1 QGSVI
6 AGIGLSADGRT
17 AVTLSGEPG
26 AYTAHVWTITSS
38 RGVAGQAIPPPSR
51 VNGVAVDGRSLA
63 VADADSASVA
73 LWHLTGPG
81 HLQHMSPLSTSDIAA
96 QLVYNAPGTQLA
108 EASGAT
114 IQVWGVARPAGPS
127 LAATMTLSGMQFGI
141 NSLDYS
147 PSTSL
152 LLVRGESTAL
162 LDTDFPRVAGSL
174 CTVTGSTITAAQWQH
189 YAPNIAYHPPCR

>member
-1 QGSVI
+1 TAEHAPAPRRAGTSPCAPSGTGSAAGRTPVAARGSNLSWWDISSQGNPVRTATKDQGSVI

-73 LWHLTGPG
+73 LWHLTGP
-81 HLQHMSPLSTSDIAA
+81 
-96 QLVYNAPGTQLA
+96 
-108 EASGAT
+108 
-114 IQVWGVARPAGPS
+114 
-127 LAATMTLSGMQFGI
+127 
-141 NSLDYS
+141 
-147 PSTSL
+147 
-152 LLVRGESTAL
+152 
-162 LDTDFPRVAGSL
+162 
-174 CTVTGSTITAAQWQH
+174 
-189 YAPNIAYHPPCR
+189 